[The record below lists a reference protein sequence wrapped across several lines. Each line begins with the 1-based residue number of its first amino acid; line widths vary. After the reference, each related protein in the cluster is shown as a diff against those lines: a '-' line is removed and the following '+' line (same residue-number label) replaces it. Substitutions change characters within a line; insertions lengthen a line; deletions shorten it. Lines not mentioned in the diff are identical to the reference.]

1 MDAPSTSYYSYTPKS
16 GAKLPLHASASGKL
30 YIAYMPEAERERL
43 INNISLDQLTEHTI
57 TDRQK
62 FRSTIQKVFFQGYAT
77 ELEEIDMGISSIA
90 VPLFDM
96 RGALSGTISTAV
108 PSAKLDQI
116 FKSILTD
123 LKRISMLITD
133 GISNRRRL

>member
-1 MDAPSTSYYSYTPKS
+1 
-16 GAKLPLHASASGKL
+16 
-30 YIAYMPEAERERL
+30 MPEAERERL
-43 INNISLDQLTEHTI
+43 INNISLEQLTEHTI